1 MKIDFEPLTE
11 CALRMV
17 AGMEAHPV
25 GSLLLICAVLAHR
38 KFSLTVKKIFRAV
51 T

>member
-1 MKIDFEPLTE
+1 MKIDFELLTE

-25 GSLLLICAVLAHR
+25 GSLLLICALLAIAALGFAW
-38 KFSLTVKKIFRAV
+38 K
-51 T
+51 